1 MSLKIRHKS
10 SYSIKDPKPGMCNLL
25 HPLCYSGTKEIEI
38 LWQLLMFPIKFKAHT
53 GRLRRKQG
61 VIATY
66 FPGQQGP
73 ELEKDRAE
81 PLQDQKEAIGM
92 EMLLRA

>member
-1 MSLKIRHKS
+1 MHDAIL
-10 SYSIKDPKPGMCNLL
+10 
-25 HPLCYSGTKEIEI
+25 GTKEMKI
-38 LWQLLMFPIKFKAHT
+38 LWQQLMFPIKLKAHI

-66 FPGQQGP
+66 FPRKQGP
-73 ELEKDRAE
+73 ELEKDTAK
-81 PLQDQKEAIGM
+81 PLHDQKEAIEM

>member
-1 MSLKIRHKS
+1 ME
-10 SYSIKDPKPGMCNLL
+10 NLW
-25 HPLCYSGTKEIEI
+25 K
-38 LWQLLMFPIKFKAHT
+38 LLMFPIKFKAHVR
-53 GRLRRKQG
+53 RLRRKQG

-66 FPGQQGP
+66 FPGKQGP
-73 ELEKDRAE
+73 ELEKDTAK

>member
-1 MSLKIRHKS
+1 M
-10 SYSIKDPKPGMCNLL
+10 
-25 HPLCYSGTKEIEI
+25 EI

-61 VIATY
+61 AIATY
-66 FPGQQGP
+66 FPEKQGP
-73 ELEKDRAE
+73 ELEKDTAE

-92 EMLLRA
+92 KTLLRT